1 MDIQTPDKEPGISI
15 LKPGEVL
22 IMRTCTPQMTGY
34 NGFKWPEMGP
44 VEAPDWNPEAV
55 CGKGLHGMLWG
66 CGDGSLL
73 NWNADAKWLVVAVS
87 ESSIIDLGGKVKF
100 PRGRVVF
107 SGKREGAT
115 SLIQAYGT
123 AGTAT
128 AGDRGTATAG
138 DGGTATAGDGGTAT
152 AGDSWHRDGWNP
164 WHRDGWNRWHRDG
177 WIWWHRDGWNRW
189 HRDGWN
195 RWHRDGWRQVAPR
208 RLETGGTATA
218 GYGGTATAGTAGTA
232 TAGYGG
238 TATAGNSGTAT
249 AGTAGTA
256 TAGDAGTATAGY
268 AGTATAGYGGTAT
281 AGDDGTATAGTVAPR
296 RLEVVVA
303 QGPYS
308 LLYALKSLALS
319 RSNSILAMTQCQVLT
334 WKSWQRLWNHMS
346 SSG

>member
-115 SLIQAYGT
+115 SLIQAYAPSGVAIIGGT
-123 AGTAT
+123 ATAGCAGTAT
-128 AGDRGTATAG
+128 AGD
-138 DGGTATAGDGGTAT
+138 
-152 AGDSWHRDGWNP
+152 H
-164 WHRDGWNRWHRDG
+164 
-177 WIWWHRDGWNRW
+177 
-189 HRDGWN
+189 
-195 RWHRDGWRQVAPR
+195 
-208 RLETGGTATA
+208 GTATA
-218 GYGGTATAGTAGTA
+218 GYGGTATAG
-232 TAGYGG
+232 YGG
-238 TATAGNSGTAT
+238 TAT
-249 AGTAGTA
+249 
-256 TAGDAGTATAGY
+256 
-268 AGTATAGYGGTAT
+268 
-281 AGDDGTATAGTVAPR
+281 
-296 RLEVVVA
+296 
-303 QGPYS
+303 
-308 LLYALKSLALS
+308 
-319 RSNSILAMTQCQVLT
+319 
-334 WKSWQRLWNHMS
+334 
-346 SSG
+346 